1 MGVIVASN
9 LVPGERLVFRDAPK
23 PVERNGEGSFQ
34 ALREKIEPQETIIPR
49 RFKIPTN
56 SVAAPPPNKIREV
69 DDTLIQ
75 YKESAFLSDM
85 LSSSKD

>member
-9 LVPGERLVFRDAPK
+9 LIQGEHLIFKDAPK
-23 PVERNGEGSFQ
+23 PIERNNEGSFQ
-34 ALREKIEPQETIIPR
+34 ALRQKLEPQVSE
-49 RFKIPTN
+49 
-56 SVAAPPPNKIREV
+56 KIREV

>member
-1 MGVIVASN
+1 MGIIAANIIVGGTVTLS
-9 LVPGERLVFRDAPK
+9 APK
-23 PVERNGEGSFQ
+23 DVVRTGEGSFQ
-34 ALREKIEPQETIIPR
+34 SIREKAYKQIEYP
-49 RFKIPTN
+49 N
-56 SVAAPPPNKIREV
+56 PPPKKSREV